1 MMYPP
6 KKGKWTS
13 ESTEVRATVVTPT
26 GSRST
31 GRIINWIGPAECE
44 LDTGVKGV
52 LLETH
57 LRRGGV

>member
-1 MMYPP
+1 MARAP
-6 KKGKWTS
+6 KEGKWTS

-31 GRIINWIGPAECE
+31 GRIINWIGPGECE

-52 LLETH
+52 LLETY

>member
-1 MMYPP
+1 MAAPAE
-6 KKGKWTS
+6 GKWTS
-13 ESTEVRATVVTPT
+13 ESTEVRATVVTPA

-57 LRRGGV
+57 VRRGGV